1 MNYYLSNEVAKHTL
15 YPIIGEAVKTGI
27 RGSANY
33 FVKSF
38 KAKED
43 IPLLVDS
50 KGIFQVFTKGLLF
63 RGYKNNRFISILIPF
78 KSINQFEL
86 NKGAEKVQPIFLSP
100 MWVLLN
106 LGVRLEY
113 ARYFRASISEYS
125 VGQTQLILK
134 TAEFSMELETSGY
147 SYESQERFFGKLKL

>member
-1 MNYYLSNEVAKHTL
+1 MIYFQSNEVAKHKL
-15 YPIIGEAVKTGI
+15 YPILGEAVKTGVS
-27 RGSANY
+27 GSANY

-38 KAKED
+38 KAKEE
-43 IPLLVDS
+43 IPLIEDF

-63 RGYKNNRFISILIPF
+63 RGYKNNRFISLPIPF
-78 KSINQFEL
+78 NRINKLEL

-100 MWVLLN
+100 MWILLK
-106 LGVRLEY
+106 LGISLEY